1 MRQIYISSSLPSNN
15 NNMKHTHRSC
25 QRHYQQL
32 IILIIYISK
41 FLNSFSSS
49 FSLSSLSSSSSSS
62 WRMSCTRT
70 LIHKN
75 RVTFLPSVS
84 SIFSL
89 DDDKYHDDK
98 DNGKTLFI
106 FGNGNVAQSV
116 IHCIMSQSEYDH
128 LNITST
134 TRSKTNTNNGFHH
147 DFDTIICTYY
157 PTLSSSFSSLSTSS
171 SQHYPINVHFIL
183 YTEDSILHALELY
196 SNSISHFLITIPP
209 QSQTQEPKNIQ
220 SSSIIYKDIILSST
234 PIKNHLLS
242 LSKHHTI
249 TFMYISTTG
258 VYGNQSQKY
267 QNGQNITK
275 WITENTKPNI
285 TQKFIKAYSYFNI
298 ESEWITTFCNH
309 HATCSSSSSS
319 SSSSSNSRVC
329 IFRCSG
335 LYGNQF
341 SALHTIRKNG
351 WSNIPTS
358 QLGQDG
364 YNNHPKRYITSRVHL
379 DDVGRTILAY
389 MIKTKMTPIQTKK
402 YHYLNYDI
410 INISDNHP
418 SSRDDVMNYA
428 YTLLRNEN
436 ITVGVATINDNNI
449 DCDSNKIS
457 SERKKRR
464 IENDVKFVKNSK
476 MKWLLRKYGG
486 LKYPS
491 YRQGL
496 IAVLKNNRDDWK
508 NVDSF

>member
-1 MRQIYISSSLPSNN
+1 
-15 NNMKHTHRSC
+15 MKHTQRLC
-25 QRHYQQL
+25 PRHYQL
-32 IILIIYISK
+32 IILIIYVRT

-49 FSLSSLSSSSSSS
+49 FSLSSSSSLPTC
-62 WRMSCTRT
+62 RRT
-70 LIHKN
+70 HIHKKSQQ
-75 RVTFLPSVS
+75 RVTYLPSVS
-84 SIFSL
+84 STSSL
-89 DDDKYHDDK
+89 DDNKYHDK
-98 DNGKTLFI
+98 DNSRKTLFI

-116 IHCIMSQSEYDH
+116 IHYMMSQSEYDN

-134 TRSKTNTNNGFHH
+134 TNTNNTNTNNGFYH

-157 PTLSSSFSSLSTSS
+157 PTLSSSCSSLPTSS
-171 SQHYPINVHFIL
+171 SQHHSINVHFIP
-183 YTEDSILHALELY
+183 YTEESILHTLELY
-196 SNSISHFLITIPP
+196 SNSISHVLITIPP
-209 QSQTQEPKNIQ
+209 QSQTQEPKNIK
-220 SSSIIYKDIILSST
+220 SSSIIIYKDMILSST

-258 VYGNQSQKY
+258 VYGNQSQKDH
-267 QNGQNITK
+267 NGRNITK
-275 WITENTKPNI
+275 WIAENTKPNI
-285 TQKFIKAYSYFNI
+285 TPQFIKAYSYFNI

-309 HATCSSSSSS
+309 HVNCGGSG
-319 SSSSSNSRVC
+319 SSNSRVC

-351 WSNIPTS
+351 WSNIPTF
-358 QLGQDG
+358 QTT
-364 YNNHPKRYITSRVHL
+364 NNHPKRSITSRVHL

-389 MIKTKMTPIQTKK
+389 IVKTMTPIQTKK

-418 SSRDDVMNYA
+418 TSRDDVMNYA
-428 YTLLRNEN
+428 YTLLQNEN
-436 ITVGVATINDNNI
+436 ITIGVAKSNDNI
-449 DCDSNKIS
+449 DGDSNKIS
-457 SERKKRR
+457 SERKRRR

-496 IAVLKNNRDDWK
+496 VAALKNNRDDWK
-508 NVDSF
+508 NVDSV